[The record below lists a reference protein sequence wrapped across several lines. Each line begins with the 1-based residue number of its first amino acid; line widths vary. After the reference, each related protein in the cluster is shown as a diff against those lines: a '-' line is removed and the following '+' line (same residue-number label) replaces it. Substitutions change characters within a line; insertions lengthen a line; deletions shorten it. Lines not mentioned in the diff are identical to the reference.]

1 MSPPSR
7 TKREKTF
14 PGIPALFIQ
23 SGKSTPERGV
33 YSEYSY
39 RVVFVWWRRHEGGDW
54 QQYDNKARSSFKHLI
69 LIYKRALLPPQ
80 HRPALVP
87 DCNSLIFKTA
97 GFYWPLFKS
106 DICSLL
112 VHVDA

>member
-39 RVVFVWWRRHEGGDW
+39 RVVLCGDAGTRAGIDSNTTTRLAAALSILYLFIKGPYYLHNID
-54 QQYDNKARSSFKHLI
+54 QHSS
-69 LIYKRALLPPQ
+69 PT
-80 HRPALVP
+80 V
-87 DCNSLIFKTA
+87 TA
-97 GFYWPLFKS
+97 
-106 DICSLL
+106 
-112 VHVDA
+112 